1 VTSKPHAKIPLEE
14 CLKTFKDK
22 RGREQYPH
30 PYQTEIES
38 YDYPA
43 SVYEHSE
50 PQKYPP
56 FESTTATMVDTPEA
70 LATML
75 SELKTAKEIAID
87 LEHHDNRSYIG
98 MVSLMQISTRD
109 KDWIVDTLKPWRRKL
124 ECLNEVFA
132 DPNILKVL
140 HGAYMDIMW
149 LQRDLGLYVVGLFD
163 TYHAARSLGY
173 PGGSL
178 AYLLERHVQ
187 FTAQKQYQLADWRQR
202 PLSQELF
209 EYARA
214 DTHFLLYVY
223 DNMRNELVEKS
234 DFSNPDKNK
243 VQDVLQK
250 SKETALQRYE
260 NPIYDT
266 ETGLGNAGWYKMI
279 SRTPAQFTPQQFSV
293 FRAVHKWRD
302 DLGRK
307 EDENPLF
314 IMPNHAV
321 FSVARAMPG
330 DKAAL
335 LNAIQHV
342 SHIIRA
348 HADELV
354 DVVVKAKEEGVDG
367 PDMNN
372 VLQTIADMQKAEWAK
387 SETPAKPAQAAV
399 APVAQHTPVQ
409 STVAVPAKRAPA
421 SEFWGKL
428 WKEDKAAPKR
438 NMSTINVDLALPLPP
453 LTAQVF
459 SDANG
464 VAAASPKAEKP
475 QHTFVPKEERPTEDQ
490 RSDMF
495 VVKQLGGRKRK
506 RGDAPEGQAS
516 SAPALDPMTND
527 EIMLDAPEE
536 SAEAIHAREK
546 AARKAARKQKKK
558 DDATAQ
564 AAALNNGD
572 EAAFD
577 YANAKSVLHAED
589 GDGKKK
595 KKDKKKKP
603 AGFAPFSGMSDAP
616 KGLPRAQKEIAGRSR
631 TFKS

>member
-1 VTSKPHAKIPLEE
+1 
-14 CLKTFKDK
+14 
-22 RGREQYPH
+22 
-30 PYQTEIES
+30 
-38 YDYPA
+38 
-43 SVYEHSE
+43 
-50 PQKYPP
+50 
-56 FESTTATMVDTPEA
+56 
-70 LATML
+70 
-75 SELKTAKEIAID
+75 
-87 LEHHDNRSYIG
+87 
-98 MVSLMQISTRD
+98 
-109 KDWIVDTLKPWRRKL
+109 
-124 ECLNEVFA
+124 
-132 DPNILKVL
+132 
-140 HGAYMDIMW
+140 
-149 LQRDLGLYVVGLFD
+149 
-163 TYHAARSLGY
+163 
-173 PGGSL
+173 
-178 AYLLERHVQ
+178 
-187 FTAQKQYQLADWRQR
+187 
-202 PLSQELF
+202 
-209 EYARA
+209 
-214 DTHFLLYVY
+214 
-223 DNMRNELVEKS
+223 MRNELVEKS

-260 NPIYDT
+260 NPVYDT
-266 ETGLGNAGWYKMI
+266 ETGLGTAGWYKMI

-321 FSVARAMPG
+321 FSVARAMPA

-335 LNAIQHV
+335 FNAIQHV
-342 SHIIRA
+342 SHIIRGC
-348 HADELV
+348 ADELV
-354 DVVVKAKEEGVDG
+354 DVVVKAKEGGIDG

-399 APVAQHTPVQ
+399 APVAQDTPMQ

-428 WKEDKAAPKR
+428 WKEGNAASKR
-438 NMSTINVDLALPLPP
+438 NMSAINVDLALPLPP

-459 SDANG
+459 AEVNG

-475 QHTFVPKEERPTEDQ
+475 QHTFVPKEERPAEDQ

-506 RGDAPEGQAS
+506 RGDAPEDPAS

-527 EIMLDAPEE
+527 EIMLDASEE
-536 SAEAIHAREK
+536 SPEAIRAREK

-564 AAALNNGD
+564 AALNGD